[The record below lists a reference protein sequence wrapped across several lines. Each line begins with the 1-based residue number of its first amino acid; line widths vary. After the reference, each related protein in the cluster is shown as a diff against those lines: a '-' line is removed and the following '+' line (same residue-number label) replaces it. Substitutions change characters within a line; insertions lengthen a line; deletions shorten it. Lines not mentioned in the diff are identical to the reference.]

1 MNKVIVFIA
10 NNRFLHNLISFIINL
25 VPQFIHHNISKYFS
39 IKKIIYSINIDQVQ
53 GDYCEF
59 GCFTGASLNH
69 ALNSYKKYMS
79 HKKMTFYGFD
89 SFLGLPEPTQ
99 EDKPESDPD
108 KIFKGRFT
116 WSKQETIDSML
127 LNGLPE
133 EFLENKIH
141 LIEGWFENTFQ
152 EYKGNGVALLHIDVD
167 NYMPYKESLEH
178 FYPLVNKGGAITFD
192 EYNDPVW
199 AGAPKAVD
207 EFFSYKPEQVI
218 KSKFY
223 RYYVIKE

>member
-89 SFLGLPEPTQ
+89 SFEGFPVEVH
-99 EDKPESDPD
+99 
-108 KIFKGRFT
+108 
-116 WSKQETIDSML
+116 
-127 LNGLPE
+127 E
-133 EFLENKIH
+133 EFKSENFKADYNFVKKLEKKFDNCKIVKGYFKDTLKNDDIKKNINKISVTLNKDIYLH
-141 LIEGWFENTFQ
+141 SHF
-152 EYKGNGVALLHIDVD
+152 GNG
-167 NYMPYKESLEH
+167 
-178 FYPLVNKGGAITFD
+178 G
-192 EYNDPVW
+192 
-199 AGAPKAVD
+199 
-207 EFFSYKPEQVI
+207 VI
-218 KSKFY
+218 FRYLNNSKN
-223 RYYVIKE
+223 